1 MIISINFNEN
11 LAYGAKELALF
22 LRKCTNEIILENS
35 DGAERVI
42 TLKVDANKQAHHYEI
57 SGDGTQ
63 LSVVGGNESS
73 VLCGIYEALAD
84 AGIFFE
90 ATGYSLPHAFNLDLL
105 FKINKKV
112 EPKFRLRGI
121 RQHINFPM
129 DVSSYTLEEA
139 KEYIRCI
146 ARMRYNAITFHSYP
160 GQWHEVNSAGE
171 KDFAGHFFYGKTYPV
186 PQEDALTASRVNNET
201 IYCIPEAE
209 PVFHKEYERGEFAKA
224 WLNELMKTAKEAGL
238 TITMSVEITFDGD
251 EAIVSML
258 RKVGENYP
266 LIDTLELISEE
277 CGGFRDMPELNM
289 DNIKAFM
296 VNTFDKD
303 VLDEEGNL
311 PGLPDFVPHQLG
323 AAAISVRRVL
333 HALSLRDAWLTSF
346 NNNVKLRGGIY
357 TTCPDTLRILRRI
370 LRDRLPQGMTF
381 SLLPA
386 HGAVAVVDNIR
397 DTGTIEEDWQ
407 NTMFYS
413 WAEFDGN
420 MFIQQMSTDGIEQ
433 LVSMPTAE
441 SAYGFCINHWRTAE
455 NNLAI
460 SYAAE
465 AAISGQ
471 SAREFY
477 ADYAKTIGVCD
488 VASFVEVCTKLA
500 GLDTYNR
507 DNLFNIG
514 FCAVGCWL
522 NWCRRG
528 DAIIP
533 RGFPADLQTTSI
545 EKYEEIIADLE
556 KLLGSAYKKEGMAF
570 IKLMINRCQTSILH
584 IKSLMALD
592 KLFDLYD
599 YSNPQPIS
607 EEQSKQIHEAIA
619 TARNYAIEYLH
630 LYGENLPDRGGEG
643 QLVSYYETTV
653 VFIDAVAAN
662 FSDNKKVIA
671 TDDYDAPPMPDAE
684 VK

>member
-1 MIISINFNEN
+1 MVISIKFNEN
-11 LAYGAKELALF
+11 LAYVAKELIMF
-22 LRKCTNEIILENS
+22 LSKYTNEKLVENAS
-35 DGAERVI
+35 MYDKAV
-42 TLKVDANKQAHHYEI
+42 TLSVDECMSAHHYEVN
-57 SGDGTQ
+57 GDGVT
-63 LSVVGGNESS
+63 LTVVGGNESS
-73 VLCGIYEALAD
+73 VLCGVYEALAD
-84 AGIFFE
+84 AGIFLE
-90 ATGYSLPHAFNLDLL
+90 ATGYSVPHAFNLDA
-105 FKINKKV
+105 FFRVNKSVK
-112 EPKFRLRGI
+112 PKFRLRGI

-129 DVSSYTLEEA
+129 DISSYTLEEA
-139 KEYIRCI
+139 KEYIRNI

-160 GQWHEVNSAGE
+160 GQWHEVNADGE
-171 KDFAGHFFYGKTYPV
+171 KDYAGHFFYGRTYPV
-186 PQEDALTASRVNNET
+186 PKADVITAKRVNNEE
-201 IYCIPEAE
+201 IYCIPESEA
-209 PVFHKEYERGEFAKA
+209 VFNNEYERGEFAKV
-224 WLNELMKTAKEAGL
+224 WLNEVMKTAKEAGL
-238 TITMSVEITFDGD
+238 TITFSVEITFDGD

-258 RKVGENYP
+258 RKVGEIYP

-277 CGGFRDMPELNM
+277 CGGFRDMPELNIG
-289 DNIKAFM
+289 NIKEFM

-303 VLDEEGNL
+303 VLDENGNL

-323 AAAISVRRVL
+323 AAVISVRRVL
-333 HALSLRDAWLTSF
+333 RALSLRDAWLTSF
-346 NNNVKLRGGIY
+346 NDKLQLRGGIY
-357 TTCPDTLRILRRI
+357 TTCPDTLRVLRPI
-370 LRDRLPQGMTF
+370 LRDRLPEGMTL

-386 HGAVAVVDNIR
+386 HGAVAVADNIKA
-397 DTGTIEEDWQ
+397 TGTIEADWQ

-441 SAYGFCINHWRTAE
+441 SSYGFCINHWRTAE
-455 NNLAI
+455 NNLTI

-471 SAREFY
+471 TASDFYENYAR
-477 ADYAKTIGVCD
+477 KIGICD
-488 VASFVEVCTKLA
+488 VSSFMKTCTKLA
-500 GLDTYNR
+500 WLDTYNR

-514 FCAVGCWL
+514 FCAIVCWL

-545 EKYEEIIADLE
+545 DKYEEIISDFESLSR
-556 KLLGSAYKKEGMAF
+556 SAYKKEGANF
-570 IKLMINRCQTSILH
+570 VQLMINRCQTSILH
-584 IKSLMALD
+584 IRSLMTLD
-592 KLFDLYD
+592 KLFELYD
-599 YSNPQPIS
+599 YSNPQPLS
-607 EEQSKQIHEAIA
+607 EEQSKQIQEVIEE
-619 TARNYAIEYLH
+619 ARNYAIEYLH

-653 VFIDAVAAN
+653 AFIDAVAAN
-662 FSDNKKVIA
+662 FSDHKTVVM